1 MAFDYK
7 IYHVSFY
14 FFRVDS
20 DATFMI
26 KVNYGGY
33 FEETKKDKKY
43 VLGRQRINYV
53 DIDYYNF
60 TRLCNDLSKMF
71 KWEAD
76 QALCIWYV
84 GESKSFISITSDA
97 QFMSICSMHSDV
109 KVLELFVTIKSNSI
123 QISSDSLG
131 TGGNEFGQR
140 YSSAN
145 LRVQTDEQ
153 PLYRDD
159 KSVDDQGEK
168 EFRDEEILNIADQAE
183 ENRDQATKN
192 TDGAN
197 GIDIDDSNV
206 VWSENSFHSR
216 YSSDSEEEVVDYLDV
231 YKVDKENPVMEV
243 GSMFANKETL
253 KTVLSQ
259 YALLHEFE
267 VKVEKSD
274 KKRLNVVCAAESCK
288 WSLHASVLQDGVTF
302 QVLIKTIFC
311 ILLSILLVGI
321 NNYFCHLTKIGNTMV

>member
-1 MAFDYK
+1 
-7 IYHVSFY
+7 
-14 FFRVDS
+14 
-20 DATFMI
+20 
-26 KVNYGGY
+26 
-33 FEETKKDKKY
+33 
-43 VLGRQRINYV
+43 
-53 DIDYYNF
+53 
-60 TRLCNDLSKMF
+60 
-71 KWEAD
+71 
-76 QALCIWYV
+76 
-84 GESKSFISITSDA
+84 
-97 QFMSICSMHSDV
+97 MHSDV

-123 QISSDSLG
+123 PISSGNLG

-168 EFRDEEILNIADQAE
+168 EFGDQEILNIGDQAE

-192 TDGAN
+192 IDGAD

-243 GSMFANKETL
+243 GSMFPNKETL
-253 KTVLSQ
+253 KTALNQ
-259 YALLHEFE
+259 YALLHEFD

-274 KKRLNVVCAAESCK
+274 KKRLTVVCAAQSCK
-288 WSLHASVLQDGVTF
+288 WRLHASVKTMQGEHVCSSINKCGNKMASQAWICDRVVEWLRTEGDLSVKELQKRLRKNYNAEVPYLRCFRGKELAIQEIFGKWEDSYVQLLAF
-302 QVLIKTIFC
+302 KEELIRRNPE
-311 ILLSILLVGI
+311 V
-321 NNYFCHLTKIGNTMV
+321 